1 MTAPA
6 AGHYPDR
13 PPMNP
18 IVLLRVIGV
27 LLLVRL
33 AGRFV
38 VAVVRALR
46 ETTTGPAPAAAG
58 GAGEMVRDRVCN
70 TFVPRDRA
78 LRALIGGQEMHFC
91 SAACRD
97 RALVPSP

>member
-1 MTAPA
+1 
-6 AGHYPDR
+6 
-13 PPMNP
+13 MNP

-38 VAVVRALR
+38 VAVVQALR
-46 ETTTGPAPAAAG
+46 DTTAGPAPAAAVG
-58 GAGEMVRDRVCN
+58 GEMVRDRVCN